1 MMVQLHYSFP
11 SRIFLTI
18 YGLCEWAYR
27 LYHDCYLQPP
37 LRAEG
42 RKINARRRVPTTR
55 GISSA
60 ELLRDILVAVWNP
73 QRGVFRIRCLHR
85 S

>member
-1 MMVQLHYSFP
+1 MKQLELYGRVRYAVKIQGM
-11 SRIFLTI
+11 SRRDPK
-18 YGLCEWAYR
+18 E
-27 LYHDCYLQPP
+27 LQPP

-42 RKINARRRVPTTR
+42 RKINARRRVPTTC

-60 ELLRDILVAVWNP
+60 ELLRDILVAVGNP
-73 QRGVFRIRCLHR
+73 QRGVSR